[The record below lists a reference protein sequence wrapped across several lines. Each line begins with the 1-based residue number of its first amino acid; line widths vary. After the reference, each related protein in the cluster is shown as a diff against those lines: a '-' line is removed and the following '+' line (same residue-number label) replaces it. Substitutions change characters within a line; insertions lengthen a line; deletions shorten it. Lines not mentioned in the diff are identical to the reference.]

1 MARRH
6 ADAQPTLSLFD
17 DVPEQDMVA
26 EEVPDVVVEPVPAPP
41 VPEAE
46 EDELMTREIPGLV
59 TLDEFEAAMP
69 APPEPVLSAI
79 ARRLAAVAVRVALAA
94 E

>member
-6 ADAQPTLSLFD
+6 AAAQPTLALFD
-17 DVPEQDMVA
+17 DVPLQDVAVEEVA
-26 EEVPDVVVEPVPAPP
+26 EVVVEPVPAPP
-41 VPEAE
+41 VLEAE
-46 EDELMTREIPGLV
+46 EDELMTRETPDLV
-59 TLDEFEAAMP
+59 TLDEPEASVP